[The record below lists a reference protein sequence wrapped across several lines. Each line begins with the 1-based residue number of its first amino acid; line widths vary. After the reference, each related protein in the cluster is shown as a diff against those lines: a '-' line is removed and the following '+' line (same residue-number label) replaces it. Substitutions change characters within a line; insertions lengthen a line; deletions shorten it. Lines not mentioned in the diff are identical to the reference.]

1 MNLIINKCFLSQQ
14 TTFNGLKEEIIN
26 NFKNIDLKVSESQLT
41 KLRESKGRKL
51 IITRPKFRQHFRE
64 NFYNRLVFNK
74 IVKRTGYHYDDIE
87 HTDECTFTTIEEVV
101 AICTTI
107 FVNKQKE
114 LI

>member
-1 MNLIINKCFLSQQ
+1 MD
-14 TTFNGLKEEIIN
+14 
-26 NFKNIDLKVSESQLT
+26 FKNIYLAESQLM
-41 KLRESKGRKL
+41 KLRESNGRKL
-51 IITRPKFRQHFRE
+51 IITRPKFRQLFRE

-74 IVKRTGYHYDDIE
+74 IVKRTGYNYDDIE
-87 HTDECTFTTIEEVV
+87 HTDECTFTTIEAVV